1 MSNYETLAAAA
12 IRRALRTGEAAA
24 VPRVTD
30 LDSLTPSTLGK
41 IEIETIEDDRDAEIL
56 GNLRKEA
63 VRQTFRDAVDHE
75 VQQEVIE
82 AFEEGRVV
90 NAGDDISSA
99 DYAALVDEVPA
110 FASAL
115 AALGYEPGDLENPAL
130 VASGI
135 EFVLEGLH
143 LSKRLNKES
152 LAGAAV
158 YRGRT

>member
-1 MSNYETLAAAA
+1 M
-12 IRRALRTGEAAA
+12 
-24 VPRVTD
+24 
-30 LDSLTPSTLGK
+30 
-41 IEIETIEDDRDAEIL
+41 
-56 GNLRKEA
+56 
-63 VRQTFRDAVDHE
+63 
-75 VQQEVIE
+75 IE

-110 FASAL
+110 FAGAL

-152 LAGAAV
+152 ISGAAV